1 MSRQFSIFNFKFSIM
16 RKDGFTLIELLAVT
30 AIITLIS
37 AIVQPSYKSSNKQLA
52 LQRSVSKLAQDLRR
66 AQEMAMSAKEVF
78 GVIPYG
84 FGIDFKNSW
93 LDYYILFADLN
104 NNHHRDAADQDM
116 ETIKLESKI
125 KISNLS
131 PASFFSV
138 VFAPPDPVTWINDSS
153 SGVEAQI
160 TLSIDG
166 STDNQTIFV
175 NNAGLIYAQ

>member
-1 MSRQFSIFNFKFSIM
+1 MSKA
-16 RKDGFTLIELLAVT
+16 FTLIELLAVT
-30 AIITLIS
+30 AIITLLS
-37 AIVQPSYKSSNKQLA
+37 AIVMPSYRDSNKHLA
-52 LQRSVSKLAQDLRR
+52 LQRSASKLAQDLRR
-66 AQEMAMSAKEVF
+66 TQEMAMSAKEVSE
-78 GVIPYG
+78 VIPYG

-93 LDYYILFADLN
+93 PDYYILFADLN

-131 PASFFSV
+131 PVSFFSV
-138 VFAPPDPVTWINDSS
+138 VFAPPDPITWINDSS

-160 TLSIDG
+160 TLNIDG

-175 NNAGLIYAQ
+175 NNAGLISTD